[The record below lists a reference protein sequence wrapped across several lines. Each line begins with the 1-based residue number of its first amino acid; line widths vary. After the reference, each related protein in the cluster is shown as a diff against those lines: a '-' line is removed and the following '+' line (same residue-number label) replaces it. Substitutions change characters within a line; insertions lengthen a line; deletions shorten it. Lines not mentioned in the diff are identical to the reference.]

1 MIVCCGKVHIG
12 NQTNRLAKIEARHRE
27 HRTTVPGRI
36 DDEKLVSGC
45 RKFCS
50 TSRELITQHEPGKLL
65 TNAVDC
71 QYDTRRQSFLL
82 SDGIH
87 YPVNIYIEDMGLLL
101 MDPAVPSDLGVAI
114 PLNTNA
120 RGHRRRT
127 ANLDQRI
134 GCKGT
139 QPPQSNFRVDIRCT
153 DIWAVVRGR
162 VIDLCTG
169 GWGVFTGAGGLGVTR
184 EVRDRFRIHGSWRSN
199 NQGDRRHGLGRQC
212 WLGEGSASKYNSVQ
226 WALEDQQ
233 DAVASTGVSVA
244 RASWH
249 ARDTEASASA
259 GSNGMS
265 FGMYTGRCDGY
276 CLMAP
281 AVFSN
286 PVKTHE
292 RGARG
297 GNLIDTDDV
306 QDAGRERSFASSL
319 LVGSIRRVGNVALSI
334 VNKTAILGH
343 LGVVI
348 QRYQGLCL
356 CDRHDVDMLGYQR
369 LWLRNGLHVD
379 ILRTFQRLLLH
390 NGHGVDL
397 QLSHTGSGA
406 GCNRLRAHSFSN
418 KSHCEQQEREAVTR

>member
-1 MIVCCGKVHIG
+1 
-12 NQTNRLAKIEARHRE
+12 
-27 HRTTVPGRI
+27 
-36 DDEKLVSGC
+36 
-45 RKFCS
+45 
-50 TSRELITQHEPGKLL
+50 
-65 TNAVDC
+65 
-71 QYDTRRQSFLL
+71 
-82 SDGIH
+82 
-87 YPVNIYIEDMGLLL
+87 MGLLL
-101 MDPAVPSDLGVAI
+101 MNPAVPSDLGVAI

-120 RGHRRRT
+120 RGHCRRT
-127 ANLDQRI
+127 ADLDQRI

-162 VIDLCTG
+162 VSDLRTG
-169 GWGVFTGAGGLGVTR
+169 GWGVFTGAGGLWLTR

-199 NQGDRRHGLGRQC
+199 NQGDRRHGLRVQAGMHATRGSSAPKRQ
-212 WLGEGSASKYNSVQ
+212 SYAPAPPDTNS
-226 WALEDQQ
+226 
-233 DAVASTGVSVA
+233 
-244 RASWH
+244 
-249 ARDTEASASA
+249 EASASA
-259 GSNGMS
+259 GSNGIS
-265 FGMYTGRCDGY
+265 FGMYTGSVLDIPVRGFGGGRSGGTSSHAEQ
-276 CLMAP
+276 CLHDA
-281 AVFSN
+281 SSE
-286 PVKTHE
+286 THE

-297 GNLIDTDDV
+297 GDLIDADDV
-306 QDAGRERSFASSL
+306 QDAGRERTFASCFL
-319 LVGSIRRVGNVALSI
+319 IGSVRRVGNVTLSI
-334 VNKTAILGH
+334 VNKTAVLGH